1 MQAFKASCEF
11 ANHSGQFVLLRT
23 LICESGSTYCQKWL
37 TQASKSQR
45 LVCNYCGP
53 EPVSLAPK
61 YCQEMLTQAFIAS
74 CDFAYHSG
82 WYVLITDPNC

>member
-1 MQAFKASCEF
+1 M
-11 ANHSGQFVLLRT
+11 
-23 LICESGSTYCQKWL
+23 CESGSTYCQKWL
-37 TQASKSQR
+37 TQASKSLR

-74 CDFAYHSG
+74 CDLHITVAGMYLLRTQTVESG
-82 WYVLITDPNC
+82 SDVLSGGADASF